1 MLSFFVENAP
11 RFPSLR
17 FASLRSAQKPIDLS
31 EVEKKVGKGF
41 YINKSMFKADLML
54 ISKNCQQYNPP
65 ESTYSLCATD
75 LEKFVK
81 KM

>member
-1 MLSFFVENAP
+1 MRLA
-11 RFPSLR
+11 SLR

-41 YINKSMFKADLML
+41 YIKADLML